1 MLIEKSEKGR
11 SGLSA
16 AFWRGSKGVILFGKR
31 KVQTARAKMFRL
43 AAATLVIPAL
53 LAMGSVAFATSLSF
67 KAQLSG
73 GGEAPRNDS
82 SGSAQMNATLDTAT
96 NLLTWTV
103 TYSDLT
109 GAPIGA
115 HFHGPISWS
124 GLTPEENAP
133 IQVGTP
139 GNLASPFKG
148 SATITDVQAKDLKD
162 GRWYFN
168 IHTPKFP
175 AGEVRGPVYRD

>member
-1 MLIEKSEKGR
+1 MFTVRNGSGR
-11 SGLSA
+11 SGLGA
-16 AFWRGSKGVILFGKR
+16 AFWRGLNGVVLFGER
-31 KVQTARAKMFRL
+31 QDRTGRAGMFRL
-43 AAATLVIPAL
+43 AAATLVFSAL
-53 LAMGSVAFATSLSF
+53 LATGSAALASTLSF
-67 KAQLSG
+67 KAHLTG

-82 SGSAQMNATLDTAT
+82 PGTAELDATLDTAT

-103 TYSDLT
+103 TYVGLT

-133 IQVGTP
+133 IQIGTP

-148 SATITDVQAKDLKD
+148 SVTITDVQAKDLRD

-168 IHTPKFP
+168 VHTPKFP